1 MRSRPILA
9 KNNFFWGENSLGYQ
23 DFIWKNYLIMKGNG
37 FLKCKN
43 NWLFS
48 SILTTQLSIFIFLLL
63 KKGLNID
70 LNPKSLIHVVTT
82 YPLNHMPSCEKQNH
96 HFLVESLHTHQ
107 FSQWE
112 LELKTRLRIKWFCDN
127 HPTLVFIPINW
138 VGFQVLLNG
147 WNNQHWQ
154 FSFAY
159 VT

>member
-63 KKGLNID
+63 KKKTQHWFEPKITYSCCNNLSIKPHAFMWKTKSS
-70 LNPKSLIHVVTT
+70 LFSWKFTHPPILTMRTRTENPLE
-82 YPLNHMPSCEKQNH
+82 NHK
-96 HFLVESLHTHQ
+96 
-107 FSQWE
+107 
-112 LELKTRLRIKWFCDN
+112 N